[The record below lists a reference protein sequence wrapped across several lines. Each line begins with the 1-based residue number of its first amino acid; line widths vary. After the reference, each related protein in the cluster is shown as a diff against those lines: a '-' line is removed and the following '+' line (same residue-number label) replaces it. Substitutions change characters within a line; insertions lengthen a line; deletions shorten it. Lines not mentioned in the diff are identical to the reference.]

1 MEQHDETLHG
11 NRLVH
16 NQENIHRIRRIQ
28 GQLDSLAKLLEADEG
43 SCEDRVIRAR
53 TVEKGVTSLINH
65 LVTCYVD
72 NTLKYKMQD
81 EPEEAGAEL
90 SRLLKLLN
98 K

>member
-1 MEQHDETLHG
+1 MEKHDESVHG
-11 NRLVH
+11 NRLAA

-72 NTLKYKMQD
+72 NTLRYKMQD
-81 EPEEAGAEL
+81 EPEDASAEL
-90 SRLLKLLN
+90 ARLLKLLN